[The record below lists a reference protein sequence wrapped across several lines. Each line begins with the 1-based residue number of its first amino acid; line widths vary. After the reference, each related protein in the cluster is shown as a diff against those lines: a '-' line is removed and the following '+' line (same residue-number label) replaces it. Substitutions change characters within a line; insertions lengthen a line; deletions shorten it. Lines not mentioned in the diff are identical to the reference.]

1 MRRQILILVIV
12 ATTVLSPN
20 AVLAGE
26 PPEGPVHIALGDS
39 QAFGTGTPQP
49 DKLGYSVFVNR
60 WAHAINCGDGPPEA
74 CPGLEFANLTVP
86 GAKSSDLIATQLGP
100 ALDLIADRN
109 GDTDPSNDVV
119 LVTLTIGGNDLF
131 RPVLDACSGGA
142 TPACVATIQTLF
154 TAYANN
160 LGLILG
166 SLRAAAPDAQIV
178 QSTYP
183 NGAPTCFLAA
193 LSPLFELVLEGG
205 PGLPVG
211 FNDIIR
217 STAAA
222 FDVGVAD
229 LWGQLDSDDWV
240 GGQDCNH
247 LDISGYHRIAE
258 VFLAVIE

>member
-1 MRRQILILVIV
+1 MRRQILIFVIV

-26 PPEGPVHIALGDS
+26 TPEGPVHIALGDS

-119 LVTLTIGGNDLF
+119 LITLTIGGNDLF

-142 TPACVATIQTLF
+142 TPTCVATIQTLF

-160 LGLILG
+160 LALILG
-166 SLRAAAPDAQIV
+166 SLRAAAPEAQIV